1 MRKHTAALLLLL
13 TTAAACGGG
22 PRLAAGAPKG
32 DVVLEVRGGVKGA
45 PFRLGKDALA
55 ALPRRT
61 VDGTDPATGQHATW
75 EGIDLA
81 AVAARVE
88 LKPGTDTL
96 ILRTGDR
103 RAVAV
108 PLNFIRTLRPVLADR
123 ADGQPIP
130 DRVVAWPTA
139 EQGGLLT
146 DRRVRAWWARDV
158 AVLELVNG
166 WSITRAVLV
175 PPGAAPGARLG
186 ADLVGARCL
195 GCHRVRKAGGENGP
209 DLTRIAD
216 RLSGPD
222 FERLL
227 LRGHPGWTDDHRDTP
242 GEGAAADVYSFFRAV
257 SLEAAVGAA
266 EPEPPA
272 PEMRQ
277 GPGGHGSEGP
287 GGY

>member
-1 MRKHTAALLLLL
+1 MRKQTAALLLLL
-13 TTAAACGGG
+13 VAVAACGG
-22 PRLAAGAPKG
+22 PRLPAGAPSG
-32 DVVLEVRGGVKGA
+32 DVVLEVRGGVKGG
-45 PFRLGKDALA
+45 PYRLGKDALA
-55 ALPRRT
+55 ALPRRS
-61 VDGTDPATGQHATW
+61 VDGTDPATGQRATW
-75 EGIDLA
+75 EGVDLSA
-81 AVAARVE
+81 IAARLD
-88 LKPGTDTL
+88 LKPGADTL
-96 ILRTGDR
+96 LLRTADR

-108 PLNFIRTLRPVLADR
+108 PLNFVRTLRPVLADR

-146 DRRVRAWWARDV
+146 DPRVRAWWARNV
-158 AVLELVNG
+158 SVLEVVNG
-166 WSITRAVLV
+166 WSLTRAVLV

-216 RLSGPD
+216 RLSGAD

-227 LRGHPGWTDDHRDTP
+227 LRGHPGWGDDHRDAP
-242 GEGAAADVYSFFRAV
+242 GASAASNVYSFFRAV
-257 SLEAAVGAA
+257 AVEAAVGPA

-272 PEMRQ
+272 PEMR
-277 GPGGHGSEGP
+277 PERGGHAGDGP